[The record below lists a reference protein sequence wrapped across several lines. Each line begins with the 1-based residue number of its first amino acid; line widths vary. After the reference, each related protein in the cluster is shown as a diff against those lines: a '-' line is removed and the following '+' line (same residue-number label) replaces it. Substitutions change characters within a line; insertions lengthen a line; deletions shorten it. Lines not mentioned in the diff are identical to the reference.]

1 MSGFILT
8 LNAGSS
14 SVKFALYERASS
26 PRPPQ
31 LVAEGQVESLGAN
44 ASLTVKSVATGRN
57 AELIGPADHAGA
69 LDAILSHESGFLPLG
84 AIVAG
89 VGHRI
94 VHGGKDFAQPRIL
107 DHATLA
113 VLEDLA
119 PLAPL
124 HQPHNLA
131 GVAAAQR
138 AFPNAVQVGCFDTAF
153 HRGHDFVEEAF
164 ALPRRY
170 YDQGVR
176 RYGFHGLSCEF
187 IAGELA
193 RVAPQIASGRVIVA
207 HLGNGASMCAMHDG
221 RSLASTM
228 GFSTL
233 DGLAMGTRSGQI
245 DPGVLLYLLQH
256 EKLDALQMSDL
267 LYKESGLLGLSGI
280 SHDMRTLEASG
291 EAPAKAAIGYFIHRI
306 KRETGALAAVL
317 GGLDGLVFT
326 GGIGE
331 NSRLIRAGV
340 CEGMQWLGISID
352 EAANAGNAMD
362 IGAGRVRVMVVAT
375 DEESVI
381 AGAVQKAIG

>member
-362 IGAGRVRVMVVAT
+362 IGVGRVRVMVVAT